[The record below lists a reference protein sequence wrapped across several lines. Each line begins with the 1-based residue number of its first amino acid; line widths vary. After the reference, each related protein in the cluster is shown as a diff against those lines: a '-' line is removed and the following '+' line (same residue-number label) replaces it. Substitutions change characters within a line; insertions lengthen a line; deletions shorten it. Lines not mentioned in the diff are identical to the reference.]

1 MIIGPQKKVISLS
14 DVLTER
20 RSRVEVK
27 PDVSYPIAGVYGF
40 GRGMLLRK
48 AVRGSEISAKHLFR
62 ISAGQIIYSKLK
74 AFEGAFA
81 LVSDAADGRFVSNE
95 FPTFDVNQDL
105 ALPSFV
111 ALFLGSPKT
120 WKSLQ
125 EWITGVGARRERL
138 NPKDFLDSEIAL
150 PTLEEQQRIVG
161 MVETIET
168 GLDRARQLRENAY
181 SFLLALREALLVQNG
196 DWACPEGWTVV
207 TVDEL
212 CDVSLGFTKGRKLA
226 GPTQMLPY
234 LRAINVQDGFITL
247 KDVAEIEASSAD
259 LNRFALRRNDV
270 LLLEG
275 GNLEHVGRAWIW
287 DGSITPCLHQNST
300 IRARVRDR
308 SICDPRFLAWALGA
322 SPARDFCLD
331 EAAATSNVA
340 HLGLAGARAIPVPLP
355 PLDVQQRIIH
365 DLDQVRRQLV
375 HADRKA
381 ARYEE
386 MRAHLIDALISDS

>member
-1 MIIGPQKKVISLS
+1 VINGPRKVISLS

-20 RSRVEVK
+20 RSRVEVR
-27 PDVSYPIAGVYGF
+27 PDGVYPIAGVYGF
-40 GRGMLLRK
+40 GRGMLLRD

-62 ISAGQIIYSKLK
+62 VSKSQIIYSKLK

-81 LVSDAADGRFVSNE
+81 LVPEAADGRFVSNE

-111 ALFLGSPKT
+111 ALFLSSPKT

-138 NPKDFLDSEIAL
+138 NVKDFLDSEIAL
-150 PTLEEQQRIVG
+150 PTLEEQRRIVRI
-161 MVETIET
+161 VETIET
-168 GLDRARQLRENAY
+168 GAYKARQLRENAR

-207 TVDEL
+207 SIEEV
-212 CDVSLGFTKGRKLA
+212 CDVSLGFTKGRKLT

-234 LRAINVQDGFITL
+234 LRAINVQDGFISL
-247 KDVAEIEASSAD
+247 KDVAEIKASRAD
-259 LNRFALRRNDV
+259 LNRFALCRDDV

-287 DGSITPCLHQNST
+287 DGSISPCLHQNST
-300 IRARVRDR
+300 IRARVLDQGV
-308 SICDPRFLAWALGA
+308 CNPQFLAWALGA

-355 PLDVQQRIIH
+355 PLDVQQRIIR

-375 HADRKA
+375 RAERKV
-381 ARYEE
+381 ARYGE